1 MTQSDRKIFSFVKRS
16 EILFQLKSFLEKCLQ
31 KMFHKSI
38 DKQ

>member
-1 MTQSDRKIFSFVKRS
+1 MEVTQSDRKYTVLEFYFDSIR
-16 EILFQLKSFLEKCLQ
+16 SFLEECLQ